1 MEYRNLGNSGLK
13 ISALSFGSWV
23 TFVNQLN
30 QKEATECMAY
40 AYDQGVNFFD
50 NAEAYASGK
59 SEILMGE
66 IIKKLNWERDSFI
79 VSSKAFWGGEL
90 PTQRGLSKK
99 HLNDAC
105 TAALKRLQV
114 DYLDLF
120 YCHRPDP
127 ETPIQE
133 TVFAM
138 NDLILQGKI
147 MYWGTSEWSSK
158 EIIAAFKIA
167 DKYNLRG
174 PTMEQPQYNI
184 LFKERFE
191 IEYKEIFKKY
201 KIGSTIWSPLASGIL
216 TGKYQR
222 GIPKKSRF
230 NVKGYEWLKEEFE
243 KNDNNRQNNIL
254 TKLKKLSNKLN
265 ITMAQL
271 SIIWCLKNPNVSS
284 VILGASSIKQL
295 KENLESINHIDL
307 LDEKEIKTLAKI

>member
-30 QKEATECMAY
+30 EKEATECMAY
-40 AYDQGVNFFD
+40 AFDQGVNFFD

-59 SEILMGE
+59 SEILMGK
-66 IIKKLNWERDSFI
+66 IIKKLNWNRDSFI

-105 TAALKRLQV
+105 IAALKRLQV

-127 ETPIQE
+127 ETPIEE

-216 TGKYQR
+216 TGKYQKE
-222 GIPKKSRF
+222 IPKKSRF

-243 KNDNNRQNNIL
+243 KNDTNKQNNIL
-254 TKLKKLSNKLN
+254 TKLKKLSDKLN

-295 KENLESINHIDL
+295 KENLDSINYIDL
-307 LDEKEIKTLAKI
+307 LDENKLQILT

>member
-30 QKEATECMAY
+30 EKEATECMAY
-40 AYDQGVNFFD
+40 AFDQGVNFFD

-59 SEILMGE
+59 SEILMGK
-66 IIKKLNWERDSFI
+66 IIKKLNWNRDSFI

-105 TAALKRLQV
+105 IAALKRLQV

-127 ETPIQE
+127 ETPIEE

-216 TGKYQR
+216 TGKYQKE
-222 GIPKKSRF
+222 IPKKSRF

-243 KNDNNRQNNIL
+243 KNDTNRQNNIL
-254 TKLKKLSNKLN
+254 TKLKKLSDKLN

-295 KENLESINHIDL
+295 KENLDSINYIDL
-307 LDEKEIKTLAKI
+307 LDENKLQILT